1 MLVAEGVS
9 KGINA
14 LFPDMDVNEAKIH
27 NISIDE
33 CRPNPYQPRKT
44 FDADAIEELKTSIL
58 EYGIIQP
65 LILRKS
71 IKGYEIV
78 AGERRFRAAKEAEL
92 KEVPAIIKDLND
104 QKMMEIA
111 LLENLQREDL
121 SIIEEAHAYKNLLEE
136 LELTQEELSEKLGK
150 SRSHIANTVRLL
162 TLPEIVINSINNGQL
177 NMGHGRAILGIK
189 NKKNIDKVFKKN
201 KKKNNS
207 QINMGHGKVII
218 GIKNKKHIDKVVKK
232 TSKEKLTVR
241 QIEKLIL
248 ELNEGKTA
256 KKPETEEKDI
266 FVVKQEEELRDA
278 LGTAVKIQRNK
289 NKGKIEID
297 FYSDDDLE
305 RLLTVLK
312 R

>member
-1 MLVAEGVS
+1 MARGLG

-14 LFPDMDVNEAKIH
+14 LFPDVDMDEAKIH
-27 NISIDE
+27 KIPIKE

-78 AGERRFRAAKEAEL
+78 AGERRFRAAKEANL
-92 KEVPAIIKDLND
+92 TEVPAVIQDLTD

-121 SIIEEAHAYKNLLEE
+121 SIIEEALAYKNLLEE
-136 LELTQEELSEKLGK
+136 LNLTQEELSDKLGK

-162 TLPEIVINSINNGQL
+162 TLPEEVITHINNGDL
-177 NMGHGRAILGIK
+177 SMGHGRAILGLK
-189 NKKNIDKVFKKN
+189 NKA
-201 KKKNNS
+201 
-207 QINMGHGKVII
+207 
-218 GIKNKKHIDKVVKK
+218 HIKVVVDK
-232 TSKEKLTVR
+232 TLEEKLNVR

-248 ELNEGKTA
+248 KLNENKVKT
-256 KKPETEEKDI
+256 KKVTPKKDI
-266 FVVKQEEELRDA
+266 FIAKQEEELRSV
-278 LGTAVKIQRNK
+278 LGTAVKIQKNK

-297 FYSDDDLE
+297 FYDDDDLE
-305 RLLTVLK
+305 RLLTHLK

>member
-1 MLVAEGVS
+1 MAKGLG

-177 NMGHGRAILGIK
+177 SMGHGRAIL
-189 NKKNIDKVFKKN
+189 
-201 KKKNNS
+201 
-207 QINMGHGKVII
+207 

-232 TSKEKLTVR
+232 TIKENLTVR

>member
-1 MLVAEGVS
+1 VAKGLG

-65 LILRKS
+65 FILRKS

-78 AGERRFRAAKEAEL
+78 AGERRFRAAKEAEI

-177 NMGHGRAILGIK
+177 SIGHGRAIL
-189 NKKNIDKVFKKN
+189 
-201 KKKNNS
+201 
-207 QINMGHGKVII
+207 

-232 TSKEKLTVR
+232 TIKKNLNVKQS
-241 QIEKLIL
+241 EKLIL
-248 ELNEGKTA
+248 KINEGKTS
-256 KKPETEEKDI
+256 KKPEKEEKNI
-266 FVVKQEEELRDA
+266 YVVKQEEEIRDT

-305 RLLTVLK
+305 RLLTVVK

>member
-1 MLVAEGVS
+1 MARGLG

-14 LFPDMDVNEAKIH
+14 LFPDIDENEAKIH
-27 NISIDE
+27 NIPIKE

-44 FDADAIEELKTSIL
+44 FNADAIEELKTSII

-78 AGERRFRAAKEAEL
+78 AGERRFRAAKEANL
-92 KEVPAIIKDLND
+92 TEVPAIIQDLTD

-121 SIIEEAHAYKNLLEE
+121 SIIEEALAYKNLLEE
-136 LELTQEELSEKLGK
+136 LKLTQEELSEKLGK

-162 TLPEIVINSINNGQL
+162 TLPEVVINYINNGQL
-177 NMGHGRAILGIK
+177 SMGHGRAILGIK
-189 NKKNIDKVFKKN
+189 EKKYIDN
-201 KKKNNS
+201 
-207 QINMGHGKVII
+207 
-218 GIKNKKHIDKVVKK
+218 VVKK
-232 TSKEKLTVR
+232 TIKENLNVR

-248 ELNEGKTA
+248 DLNEGNE
-256 KKPETEEKDI
+256 KKKVMAPKKDV
-266 FVVKQEEELRDA
+266 FLVKQEEELRDV
-278 LGTAVKIQRNK
+278 LGTAVKIQKNK
-289 NKGKIEID
+289 DKGKIEID
-297 FYSDDDLE
+297 FYNDEDLE
-305 RLLTVLK
+305 RLLAVLK

>member
-1 MLVAEGVS
+1 MARGLG

-14 LFPDMDVNEAKIH
+14 LFPDVDVNEAKIH
-27 NISIDE
+27 NIPIKE

-78 AGERRFRAAKEAEL
+78 AGERRFRAAKEANL
-92 KEVPAIIKDLND
+92 TVVPAIIQDLTD

-121 SIIEEAHAYKNLLEE
+121 SIIEEALAYKNLLEE
-136 LELTQEELSEKLGK
+136 LKLTQEELSEKLGK

-162 TLPEIVINSINNGQL
+162 TLPEVVINYINNGQL
-177 NMGHGRAILGIK
+177 SMGHGRAILGIK
-189 NKKNIDKVFKKN
+189 DKKY
-201 KKKNNS
+201 
-207 QINMGHGKVII
+207 
-218 GIKNKKHIDKVVKK
+218 IDKVVKR
-232 TSKEKLTVR
+232 TVKENLNVR

-248 ELNEGKTA
+248 ELNEGKVTN
-256 KKPETEEKDI
+256 KPDTPKKDI
-266 FVVKQEEELRDA
+266 FIVKQEEELRDV
-278 LGTAVKIQRNK
+278 LGTAVKIQK
-289 NKGKIEID
+289 SKEKGKIEID
-297 FYSDDDLE
+297 FYNDEDLE

>member
-177 NMGHGRAILGIK
+177 SMGHGRAIL
-189 NKKNIDKVFKKN
+189 
-201 KKKNNS
+201 
-207 QINMGHGKVII
+207 

-232 TSKEKLTVR
+232 TIKENLTVR